1 MTGFFLASCHTPGPH
16 QGEVGCGALNC
27 AQRDVWPVQ
36 GASCGV
42 SPGSLLLLW
51 CLRGW
56 IGLASLA
63 NACVSDLLQDL
74 LGLPTKGT
82 GALYR

>member
-1 MTGFFLASCHTPGPH
+1 MCAYDYGPNGHLATPQVHTRAKSA
-16 QGEVGCGALNC
+16 ALP
-27 AQRDVWPVQ
+27 QRDVWSAQ

-56 IGLASLA
+56 IGLASLSDA
-63 NACVSDLLQDL
+63 RVPDLLQDL